1 MVYLYLRAI
10 VVFGCIDGLAC
21 VSQCEVGWAFDLS
34 AIYLYTCLHPT
45 TSVQMKRP
53 ALLHISII
61 LLLDGR
67 HNAMTVYA

>member
-1 MVYLYLRAI
+1 MGWRVS
-10 VVFGCIDGLAC
+10 VNVKSDGRL
-21 VSQCEVGWAFDLS
+21 
-34 AIYLYTCLHPT
+34 TCLQYIFTLVYTLRT